1 MIVYIDLYFL
11 MNVQM
16 NLVLLWMEGI
26 LLKRKFRF
34 GRFVL
39 AAVVSALLAVLYLV
53 SGIGA
58 RWFLTIPFTL
68 STWFLTIR
76 LAVWKNHKDF
86 FCQELCGAWTAWIFP
101 VWFFVLC
108 GQSSTGGERIS
119 FFYGMQWFVF
129 VCSVEKK
136 RDHPG
141 IFKTAES
148 FYPFVLK
155 KGGQM
160 AEGMAFWTPETS

>member
-1 MIVYIDLYFL
+1 
-11 MNVQM
+11 M

-76 LAVWKNHKDF
+76 LAFGKITKISFARNYVVHGLLGFFLSGFLYYAARAVPVGKGYLFFTACSGLCLFAVWKKERPPGNF
-86 FCQELCGAWTAWIFP
+86 QNSGTFLFP
-101 VWFFVLC
+101 LF
-108 GQSSTGGERIS
+108 
-119 FFYGMQWFVF
+119 
-129 VCSVEKK
+129 
-136 RDHPG
+136 
-141 IFKTAES
+141 
-148 FYPFVLK
+148 
-155 KGGQM
+155 
-160 AEGMAFWTPETS
+160 